1 MTHLTV
7 AQDLFNELGWDA
19 AQLPDVPVISCALRL
34 PNGVVDIFCHYHAE
48 RDRLLFYVRPQ
59 KLAMIPAQRM
69 AVAEYITRANYGLP
83 LGNFELDLED
93 GELNFKNAVQVP
105 EGVISTA
112 LLRPYLL
119 NAVETVN
126 YYLPGLQQVLA
137 GSATPAA
144 AVTALE
150 GSAQGC

>member
-19 AQLPDVPVISCALRL
+19 AQLPDVPVISCSLRL

-59 KLAMIPAQRM
+59 KLAMTPAQRM

-105 EGVISTA
+105 DGVISTA

-137 GSATPAA
+137 GGATPAA

-150 GSAQGC
+150 GPAQGC

>member
-59 KLAMIPAQRM
+59 KLAMTPAQRM

-105 EGVISTA
+105 DGVISTA

-137 GSATPAA
+137 GGATPAA

-150 GSAQGC
+150 GPAQGC

>member
-59 KLAMIPAQRM
+59 KLAMIPARRM

-137 GSATPAA
+137 GGATPAA
-144 AVTALE
+144 AITALE
-150 GSAQGC
+150 GPAQGC

>member
-59 KLAMIPAQRM
+59 KLAMTPAQRM

-137 GSATPAA
+137 GGATPAA
-144 AVTALE
+144 AITALE
-150 GSAQGC
+150 GPAQGC